1 MKMSKSDSGR
11 LIQPT
16 EPLHHQ
22 PLLQE
27 IGRFDNVARGVLLH
41 GFGEMVPD
49 STFSL
54 FAFIIPAARFP

>member
-11 LIQPT
+11 QIQPA

-49 STFSL
+49 STLSL
-54 FAFIIPAARFP
+54 FASIILAVRFP